1 MDSAIPCQAVQI
13 MMGDCEFQIQDCLAQ
28 IAMLDARIGAW
39 EYVDS
44 IGALNRARELDHVTL
59 KGPLHGMAIGVK
71 DIIDV
76 AGMPTRCG
84 SPIYAL
90 NMAKMDA
97 ACVALAKAAGAIVIG
112 KTATTELAAFHPAK
126 TRNPQNLEHTPG
138 GSSSGSAAA
147 VAAGMVPIAVGTQT
161 AGSVIRPAAYC
172 GVVGFKPTFGM
183 VPRAGVKLQS
193 DTLDTVGV
201 FSRTVDDAMKWYVAM
216 TGAHSSTPG
225 AANEKPLRIT
235 IITSLLDHTD
245 VDMSVAV
252 AEAADAL
259 SAGKVRVKELRLPSI
274 FDDAPND
281 QRVIQL
287 SEMAR
292 MYSLEYN
299 SYRNLLSAKLVAMIE
314 EGRGIDISV
323 YMAALER
330 ANALRKQADLL
341 LGDCDAW
348 LLPSAPGA
356 APRGL
361 ESTGDPLFSR
371 ANTLLQQPAINLP
384 VYRNKNRM
392 PLGLQLIGARHQDEK
407 LLATAKRAIEIMRST
422 THE

>member
-1 MDSAIPCQAVQI
+1 

-28 IAMLDARIGAW
+28 VSMLDSRIGAW

-44 IGALNRARELDHVTL
+44 IGALNRARELDRVAI
-59 KGPLHGMAIGVK
+59 KGPLHGMPIGVK

-76 AGMPTRCG
+76 GGMPTRCG

-112 KTATTELAAFHPAK
+112 KTTTTELATFQPAK

-147 VAAGMVPIAVGTQT
+147 VSAGMVPIAMGTQT

-172 GVVGFKPTFGM
+172 GVIGFKPTFGL
-183 VPRAGVKLQS
+183 VPRAGVKMQS

-201 FSRTVDDAMKWYVAM
+201 FTRTVDDAAKWYAAM
-216 TGAHSSTPG
+216 TSARPAMPDPAS
-225 AANEKPLRIT
+225 EKPLRINIVT
-235 IITSLLDHTD
+235 NLDDRAD
-245 VDMSVAV
+245 VEMSVAI

-259 SAGKVRVKELRLPSI
+259 SAGKARVKELRLPAL
-274 FDDAPND
+274 FEDAIED
-281 QRVIQL
+281 QRIIQL

-292 MYSLEYN
+292 HYAMEYN
-299 SYRNLLSAKLVAMIE
+299 TYKSLLSEKLVALIE
-314 EGRGIDISV
+314 DGRAISSNT
-323 YMAALER
+323 YMAAMER
-330 ANALRKQADLL
+330 ADALRRQADFL

-348 LLPSAPGA
+348 LMPSAPGA
-356 APRGL
+356 APKGL
-361 ESTGDPLFSR
+361 ESTGDPIFSR
-371 ANTLLQQPAINLP
+371 MNSLLQQPAINLP
-384 VYRNKNRM
+384 VYRNKKRL
-392 PLGLQLIGARHQDEK
+392 PLGIQLIGARHQDEK
-407 LLATAKRAIEIMRST
+407 LLATARRAIEIMRNT
-422 THE
+422 THD

>member
-1 MDSAIPCQAVQI
+1 

-44 IGALNRARELDHVTL
+44 IGALNRARELDHVSI

-76 AGMPTRCG
+76 AAMPTRCG
-84 SPIYAL
+84 SPIYAQ
-90 NMAKMDA
+90 NMARMDA

-147 VAAGMVPIAVGTQT
+147 VAAGMVPIAIGTQT

-172 GVVGFKPTFGM
+172 GVVGFKPTFGL
-183 VPRAGVKLQS
+183 VPRAGVKMQS

-201 FSRTVDDAMKWYVAM
+201 FSRTVDDAMKWYAAM
-216 TGAHSSTPG
+216 TGARTSTVE
-225 AANEKPLRIT
+225 ATSEKPLRIT
-235 IITSLLDHTD
+235 IITNLLDHAD
-245 VDMSVAV
+245 VEMSVAI

-259 SAGKVRVKELRLPSI
+259 AASNVRVKELRLPPI
-274 FDDAPND
+274 FDDAPID
-281 QRVIQL
+281 QGVIQL

-292 MYSLEYN
+292 LYALEYN
-299 SYRNLLSAKLVAMIE
+299 TYRNLLSAKLVAMIE
-314 EGRGIDISV
+314 EGRAIGSNA

-330 ANALRKQADLL
+330 ADALRKQADVL

-348 LLPSAPGA
+348 LMPAAPGA
-356 APRGL
+356 APKGL
-361 ESTGDPLFSR
+361 ESTGDPIFSR

-384 VYRNKNRM
+384 VYRNKKRM

-407 LLATAKRAIEIMRST
+407 LLATARRAIDIMRNT
-422 THE
+422 THG

>member
-1 MDSAIPCQAVQI
+1 

-28 IAMLDARIGAW
+28 IAMLDSSIGAW

-44 IGALNRARELDHVTL
+44 IGALNRARELDRVAI

-84 SPIYAL
+84 SAIYAQ
-90 NMAKMDA
+90 NMARMDA
-97 ACVALAKAAGAIVIG
+97 TCVALARAAGAIVIG
-112 KTATTELAAFHPAK
+112 KTATTELAAFQPAK
-126 TRNPQNLEHTPG
+126 TRNPQNLEYTPG

-147 VAAGMVPIAVGTQT
+147 VAAGMVPIAMGTQT

-172 GVVGFKPTFGM
+172 GVVGFKPTFGL
-183 VPRAGVKLQS
+183 VPRAGVKMQS

-201 FSRTVDDAMKWYVAM
+201 FSRTIDDAMKWYAAM
-216 TGAHSSTPG
+216 TGARTTTTAETSDR
-225 AANEKPLRIT
+225 PLRIT
-235 IITSLLDHTD
+235 IISNLLDHAD
-245 VDMSVAV
+245 VDMSVAI

-259 SAGKVRVKELRLPSI
+259 SAGNVRVREIRLPAM
-274 FDDAPND
+274 FDEAPED

-292 MYSLEYN
+292 LYALEYN
-299 SYRNLLSAKLVAMIE
+299 TYRNLLSTKLAAMIE
-314 EGRGIDISV
+314 AGRAIDSNV
-323 YMAALER
+323 YMAAIGR
-330 ANALRKQADLL
+330 ADGLRKQADIL

-348 LLPSAPGA
+348 LMPAAPGA
-356 APRGL
+356 APKGL
-361 ESTGDPLFSR
+361 ESTGDPIFSR
-371 ANTLLQQPAINLP
+371 ANTLLRQPAINLP

-407 LLATAKRAIEIMRST
+407 LLATARRAIDILRNT
-422 THE
+422 THG

>member
-1 MDSAIPCQAVQI
+1 MI
-13 MMGDCEFQIQDCLAQ
+13 GDCEFQIQDCLAQ
-28 IAMLDARIGAW
+28 VTMLDSRIGAW

-44 IGALNRARELDHVTL
+44 IGALNRARELDKVSI
-59 KGPLHGMAIGVK
+59 KGPLHGMPIGVK

-76 AGMPTRCG
+76 GGMPTRYG

-90 NMAKMDA
+90 NMARMDA

-112 KTATTELAAFHPAK
+112 KTVTTELATHQPAK
-126 TRNPQNLEHTPG
+126 TRNPQNLEYTPG

-147 VAAGMVPIAVGTQT
+147 VSAGMVPIAMGTQT

-172 GVVGFKPTFGM
+172 GVVGFKPTFGL

-201 FSRTVDDAMKWYVAM
+201 FTRTVDDAMKWYAAM
-216 TGAHSSTPG
+216 TGSRVSPPPVENSTTS
-225 AANEKPLRIT
+225 ERPLRIT
-235 IITSLLDHTD
+235 IITNLLDRAD
-245 VDMSVAV
+245 VDMSVAI

-259 SAGKVRVKELRLPSI
+259 SAGKARVKELHLPAI

-281 QRVIQL
+281 QRIIQL

-292 MYSLEYN
+292 HYAIEYN
-299 SYRNLLSAKLVAMIE
+299 TYRSLLSKGIADMIE
-314 EGRGIDISV
+314 EGQAIDGDV

-330 ANALRKQADLL
+330 AEALRKQADFL

-348 LLPSAPGA
+348 LMPSAPGA
-356 APRGL
+356 APKGL
-361 ESTGDPLFSR
+361 ESTGDPIFSR
-371 ANTLLQQPAINLP
+371 TNSLLQQPAINLP
-384 VYRNKNRM
+384 VYRNKKRM
-392 PLGLQLIGARHQDEK
+392 PLGLQLVGARHHDEK
-407 LLATAKRAIEIMRST
+407 LLMTARRAIDIMRNT
-422 THE
+422 THD

>member
-1 MDSAIPCQAVQI
+1 

-28 IAMLDARIGAW
+28 IAMLDANIGAW

-44 IGALNRARELDHVTL
+44 IGALNRARELDRVTI

-90 NMAKMDA
+90 NMARMDA
-97 ACVALAKAAGAIVIG
+97 VCVALAKAAGAIVIG

-147 VAAGMVPIAVGTQT
+147 VSAGMVPIAIGTQT
-161 AGSVIRPAAYC
+161 AGSIIRPAAYC
-172 GVVGFKPTFGM
+172 GVVGFKPTFGL
-183 VPRAGVKLQS
+183 VPRAGVKMQS

-201 FSRTVDDAMKWYVAM
+201 FSRTVDDAMKWYAAM
-216 TGAHSSTPG
+216 TGARTSAL
-225 AANEKPLRIT
+225 AAEATNDKQLRIT
-235 IITSLLDHTD
+235 IVSNLLDHAD
-245 VDMSVAV
+245 VDMSVAI

-259 SAGKVRVKELRLPSI
+259 SAGDVRVKELRLPAI
-274 FDDAPND
+274 FDDAPTD

-287 SEMAR
+287 SEMSR

-299 SYRNLLSAKLVAMIE
+299 SYRDQLSAALVAMIE
-314 EGRGIDISV
+314 EGRAIDNNV
-323 YMAALER
+323 YMAAMGR
-330 ANALRKQADLL
+330 ADALRKRADQL
-341 LGDCDAW
+341 LGECDAW
-348 LLPSAPGA
+348 LMPAAPGA
-356 APRGL
+356 APKGL
-361 ESTGDPLFSR
+361 ESTGDPIFSR

-384 VYRNKNRM
+384 VYRNKKRM

-407 LLATAKRAIEIMRST
+407 LLATARRAINILRDT
-422 THE
+422 PHG